1 MTDFFR
7 FPRTPHLACL
17 GEGQPRDDKVLSP
30 SEVSELLSGEV
41 VVEEKVD
48 GANVGFSVDDDG
60 MLRVQNRGAY
70 LSAEHAHPQFKP
82 LFRWLS
88 LRQHEV
94 ADALFPDLI
103 LFGEWCYAK
112 HSILYDRLPDWFV
125 GFDVFDSQANRFANR
140 AARDAILESLEVPVV
155 PCLARGRFS
164 LDDITNLLGLSHF
177 GDTPAEG
184 IYLRYDDGDWL
195 GQRAKLVR
203 PDFVQAIREHW
214 SRGPLQVNRLG

>member
-1 MTDFFR
+1 MK
-7 FPRTPHLACL
+7 FPSTPHLAVL
-17 GEGQPRDDKVLSP
+17 GGVSVRDDKVLIP
-30 SEVSELLSGEV
+30 AERDRFLAHDVI
-41 VVEEKVD
+41 VEEKID
-48 GANVGFSVDDDG
+48 GANLGISFDSAGVI
-60 MLRVQNRGAY
+60 RAQNRGSLLQEPMSGQWKVLPAWLAVRSDCFFDV
-70 LSAEHAHPQFKP
+70 LSD
-82 LFRWLS
+82 RY
-88 LRQHEV
+88 
-94 ADALFPDLI
+94 I